1 MKFFENKT
9 LIKYLFI
16 AIAIVIAL
24 GSLFV
29 SHQLVQDLSKEEE
42 SKIKIW
48 AEATKEAA
56 CADTVALSNINLIL
70 QIIESNKTIP
80 VILYDKKDDYYT
92 SHNIKTSNK
101 NEQTFLKEK
110 ALSFEKRHD
119 PILIETGDFE
129 QYVYYDDSYTLKRL
143 QAYPY
148 IQLGVISV
156 FLIISFIALIT
167 TKKMEQDRLWVGL
180 SKETAH
186 QLGTPI
192 SSLMAWIEYLKL
204 KEVDASILS
213 DMEKDIERLQT
224 VTERFSKIGSVPAL
238 EKANIVDSLTQTVSY
253 LEKRMSNKVSF
264 IHNFPDRKLYSLISA
279 PLFGWVIENLTKNAI
294 DAMCGQGTI
303 IYSISEKADL
313 IIIDIQDTG
322 KGIQKSKFKEIF
334 TPGYTTKTRGWGL
347 GLSLAK
353 RIIETY
359 HKGKIY
365 VKSSELNVGTIIR
378 IEVSKC

>member
-365 VKSSELNVGTIIR
+365 VKSSELNVGTVIR

>member
-56 CADTVALSNINLIL
+56 CADTVTLSNINLIL

-213 DMEKDIERLQT
+213 DMEKDIERLQN

>member
-56 CADTVALSNINLIL
+56 CADTVTLSNINLIL

-204 KEVDASILS
+204 KNVDASILS

-378 IEVSKC
+378 IEISKC